1 MTSLS
6 RLGVPVTKA
15 LGEDEG
21 DETGNGQ
28 GQDGEVERSI
38 WEEMDG
44 ESQSRFG
51 LGTTNERTLG
61 TLQ

>member
-1 MTSLS
+1 MTSFS
-6 RLGVPVTKA
+6 GLGVPVTKG
-15 LGEDEG
+15 LGEDE
-21 DETGNGQ
+21 